1 MGSTFKKVHVGNDQE
16 NAQSQRNSHSKY
28 RGGKIHT
35 IPSSWTN
42 NVIKVFISWIS
53 KFCVSV
59 NMYEIYL
66 SSYISRLHTIVFI
79 LWIAKRFTTAVMVGG
94 EVR

>member
-1 MGSTFKKVHVGNDQE
+1 MIRKM
-16 NAQSQRNSHSKY
+16 RNHKEIPTPNTEA
-28 RGGKIHT
+28 GKIHT

-94 EVR
+94 DVR